1 MLPNT
6 FLKASILF
14 ITFIHKLTEY
24 MYNNNLQCMSLV
36 PNGTLCT
43 DEFFDR
49 NTGYKKGI
57 ENLLGIGQLEDG
69 RRIGMLEYRAM
80 HHLLNINIGRIE
92 TTRISIGSDV
102 VHTLNLKLDVG
113 ETKIECHEVSYITL
127 LDDPESAPVLIYE
140 MSTADRRD
148 VSDTLS
154 NLKKEWFFNSNDKDS
169 KTD

>member
-1 MLPNT
+1 MSPNI

-49 NTGYKKGI
+49 NTGYRKGI
-57 ENLLGIGQLEDG
+57 ENLLGIGQLKDG
-69 RRIGMLEYRAM
+69 RRVGMLEYRGM
-80 HHLLNINIGRIE
+80 HHLLNTHIGRIE
-92 TTRISIGSDV
+92 NTKISVGSDIS
-102 VHTLNLKLDVG
+102 HTLILESDIG
-113 ETKIECHEVSYITL
+113 ETKVECHELSYITL
-127 LDDPESAPVLIYE
+127 VDEPESAPVLIYE
-140 MSTADRRD
+140 MSNADHRD

-154 NLKKEWFFNSNDKDS
+154 NLKKEWFFNSNDKDT
-169 KTD
+169 KTN